1 MLASVQ
7 IATASRTALVIP
19 DDAVIETGLRK
30 LVFVS
35 HPQGRLEPREIKVGE
50 RANHQYEVLSGLSL
64 GEEVVMGALFL
75 IDSESRLSASL
86 RGMAPIPAPD
96 AVPLPDMAVSPPN
109 ADGSSHVHH
118 HGGH

>member
-1 MLASVQ
+1 M
-7 IATASRTALVIP
+7 
-19 DDAVIETGLRK
+19 IETGLRK
-30 LVFVS
+30 LVFVA

-50 RANHQYEVLSGLSL
+50 RANQKYEVLSGLTQ

-96 AVPLPDMAVSPPN
+96 AVPVPDMAVSPPN